1 MLKTVFFD
9 AAGTLFET
17 RRPVGDFYADM
28 ARRFGANVSG
38 KAISAAFRHSFGS
51 APGLAFGPGRRA
63 EELHRLEREWWY
75 SRVAETFAGLHQFD
89 DFDAYFD
96 ALFEFFGDP
105 ANWVVF
111 DDVFPA
117 LEELR
122 RPGLRLGVISN
133 FDSRLYRL
141 LEGLNLKRYF
151 DSVTISSEAGYAKP
165 APELFKFALAATGSS
180 ANEALHV
187 GDSPHLDVAGA
198 NAAGIE
204 AILIRRPPEGARTR
218 PAKPHRATEV
228 SSFAELVPIVRMARA
243 STKSW
248 G

>member
-17 RRPVGDFYADM
+17 RRPVGDFYADV
-28 ARRFGANVSG
+28 ARGFGANVSG

-51 APGLAFGPGRRA
+51 APALAFGPGHGVG
-63 EELHRLEREWWY
+63 ELRRLEREWWY
-75 SRVAETFAGLHQFD
+75 QRVAETFSGLHQFE
-89 DFDAYFD
+89 DFDGYFE

-105 ANWVVF
+105 ANWVVY

-122 RPGLRLGVISN
+122 GAGIRLGVISN

-141 LEGLNLKRYF
+141 LEGLGLKRYF

-165 APELFKFALAATGSS
+165 APEVFQFALAVTGAS
-180 ANEALHV
+180 ADEALHV
-187 GDSPHLDVAGA
+187 GDAPHLDVAGA

-204 AILIRRPPEGARTR
+204 AILIRRPPEGAPAR
-218 PAKPHRATEV
+218 PAKPDRATVV
-228 SSFAELVPIVRMARA
+228 SSFAELIPIVRQRL
-243 STKSW
+243 
-248 G
+248 

>member
-17 RRPVGDFYADM
+17 RRPVGDFYADV
-28 ARRFGANVSG
+28 ARGFGADVSG

-51 APGLAFGPGRRA
+51 APGLAFGPGRQTA
-63 EELHRLEREWWY
+63 ELRRLEREWWHQ
-75 SRVAETFAGLHQFD
+75 RVAETFAALHKFD
-89 DFDAYFD
+89 DFDGYFD

-105 ANWVVF
+105 ANWIVY

-122 RPGLRLGVISN
+122 GAGLRLGVISN

-141 LEGLNLKRYF
+141 LEGLGLRRYF

-165 APELFKFALAATGSS
+165 APELFHFALAATGST
-180 ANEALHV
+180 ADEALHV
-187 GDSPHLDVAGA
+187 GDAPNLDVAGA

-204 AILIRRPPEGARTR
+204 AILIKRPQEGAPAR
-218 PAKPHRATEV
+218 PAKPDAATVV
-228 SSFAELVPIVRMARA
+228 SSFAELMPIVRRRL
-243 STKSW
+243 

>member
-17 RRPVGDFYADM
+17 RRPVGDFYADV

-38 KAISAAFRHSFGS
+38 KAVSAAFRHSFGN
-51 APGLAFGPGRRA
+51 APGLAFGPGRQVG
-63 EELHRLEREWWY
+63 EVHRLEREWWRQ
-75 SRVAETFAGLHQFD
+75 RVAETLAGLHQFD
-89 DFDAYFD
+89 DFEAYFD

-105 ANWVVF
+105 ANWVVY

-122 RPGLRLGVISN
+122 RAGLRLGVISN

-141 LEGLNLKRYF
+141 LEGLGLKRYF

-165 APELFKFALAATGSS
+165 APELFRFALATTGSS
-180 ANEALHV
+180 ADGALHV
-187 GDSPHLDVAGA
+187 GDASHLDVAGA

-204 AILIRRPPEGARTR
+204 SILIRRPQEGAPTR
-218 PAKPHRATEV
+218 RAKPDQATEI
-228 SSFAELVPIVRMARA
+228 SSFMELMPIVRQRL
-243 STKSW
+243 
-248 G
+248 